1 MLSVEE
7 NSEDSINIFFFRLYP
22 FNELLW
28 NIYITMINYRF
39 FDP

>member
-1 MLSVEE
+1 MEE
-7 NSEDSINIFFFRLYP
+7 NSADSIDIFF